1 MSTLVLTPLTTT
13 TSAISLEL
21 RSQMITAKTQ
31 HMVQNQMTPTY
42 QYAQT
47 GLEEYHHQVV
57 SQAPTVSAA
66 GAAVADPAAQ
76 FKAEQA
82 TVYATAATVVPP
94 PSNGGVGVVP
104 GVEQQTQTD
113 LDGEVPATAVTPVTS
128 VAQVGTTGP
137 KRLHVS
143 NIPFRFREADLKG
156 LLGQFGHILDV
167 EIIFNERGSK
177 GFGFVTFQNS
187 ADADRA
193 REKLN
198 GTVVEGR
205 KIEVNNA
212 TARVMTK
219 KAVNPA
225 IPNAAALRGVTL
237 TRGRAAAAVTARG
250 VYAAAAAAAAFRHP
264 TPLTTTAAALPY
276 AAGVYHQDP
285 FLATYAAADRYQLVT
300 TQPYA
305 AAGYAAATRYAI
317 PTVAATAAT
326 YAAGLLF
333 TGVVTNGLHHTE
345 VT

>member
-1 MSTLVLTPLTTT
+1 MWP
-13 TSAISLEL
+13 AQIPKSL
-21 RSQMITAKTQ
+21 

-104 GVEQQTQTD
+104 GVEQQTVRSRPIHQTD